1 MATSIAEAPPCNLC
15 GSTIRVPLKDR
26 KLAHLKKCP
35 ACQLVSVR
43 SFPEREVLEDLY
55 SEEYFRSANSELSGY
70 DDYERD
76 RYCIQKTADRRLD
89 VIERN
94 HVRRGRLLDVGC
106 ALGFFVEAAQRRGWD
121 AEGIDISAHA
131 VEYATGKLGVKAR
144 AGTLDSAGFEPDSF
158 DVLTMWDVVEH
169 FTDPLGQLKYCH
181 SLIREEGLVAIS
193 TPDVGSA
200 VAKVTGP
207 RWMGYKLAQ
216 EHLYYFSRDTI
227 GAMLDKA
234 GFDVIETQQIGKD
247 VALEFFARRL
257 KMYAPPLAMVAGG
270 VIDRLGLGRASI
282 YVNPRD
288 IVMVVAR
295 KRA

>member
-1 MATSIAEAPPCNLC
+1 MATTTREAPPCNLC
-15 GSTIRVPLKDR
+15 GSTVRVRLRNR

-43 SFPEREVLEDLY
+43 TFPEPQELETLY
-55 SEEYFRSANSELSGY
+55 SEEYFKSPNSELSGY

-89 VIERN
+89 VIEQ
-94 HVRRGRLLDVGC
+94 HHLRRGRLLDVGC

-131 VEYATGKLGVKAR
+131 VRYAVEKLGVKAR
-144 AGTLDSAGFEPDSF
+144 AGLLETAGFEAESF

-169 FTDPLGQLKYCH
+169 FTDPLGQLRYCH
-181 SLIREEGLVAIS
+181 TLLREDGLIALS
-193 TPDVGSA
+193 TPDVGSL
-200 VAKVTGP
+200 VAKVTGA

-227 GAMLDKA
+227 CAMLDKA
-234 GFDVIETQQIGKD
+234 GFDVLDTRQIGKD

-257 KMYAPPLAMVAGG
+257 RMYAPPLATVTGA
-270 VIDRLGLGRASI
+270 VIERLGLGRASV

-295 KRA
+295 KRP